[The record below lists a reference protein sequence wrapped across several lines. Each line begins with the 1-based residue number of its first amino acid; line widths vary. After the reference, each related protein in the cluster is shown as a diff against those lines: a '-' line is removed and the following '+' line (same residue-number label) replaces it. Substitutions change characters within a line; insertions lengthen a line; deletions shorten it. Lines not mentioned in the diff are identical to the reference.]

1 LFTWGAAV
9 TVVAPEGLRVAMR
22 AAVAAT
28 SENLADYEERA
39 RAHERA

>member
-22 AAVAAT
+22 EMASVVAGRHAAT
-28 SENLADYEERA
+28 TNVGAPG
-39 RAHERA
+39 